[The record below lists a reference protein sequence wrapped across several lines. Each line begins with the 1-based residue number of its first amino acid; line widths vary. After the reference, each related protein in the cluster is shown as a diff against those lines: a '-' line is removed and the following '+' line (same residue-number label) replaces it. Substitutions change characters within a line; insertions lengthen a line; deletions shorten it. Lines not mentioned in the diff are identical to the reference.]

1 MLRKVLVIA
10 AALAFA
16 GGAPA
21 LAAGPYEPREM
32 HWGFEGPFGKFDQEQ
47 LQRGYKVFS
56 EVCQN
61 CHSADLMS
69 YRTLGEKGGP
79 FWNPKYPNPNENP
92 VVKAIAAGVTVDD
105 IDPDTGDKITRPGTT
120 ADRFKRPFPNEP
132 AARASNGGALPPDLS
147 VITKAREGGPRYVYS
162 ILTGYNRAPTGFD
175 MAMLTTPQNKHYNP
189 YYAGDTASAWHMEM
203 KDETKKPPAPGGG
216 FISMPPPLADNKV
229 TYDDGVKATVDQ
241 EAKDVVAFLAWA
253 SEPKQVE
260 RKQTGFAVMIYLL
273 ILTGLAYASYRRV
286 WRNESH

>member
-10 AALAFA
+10 AAMALV
-16 GGAPA
+16 GGQA
-21 LAAGPYEPREM
+21 LAAGSHPYEPREM
-32 HWGFEGPFGKFDQEQ
+32 SWGFEGAFGKFDQEQ

-61 CHSADLMS
+61 CHTADLLS
-69 YRTLGEKGGP
+69 YRNLGEKGGP
-79 FWNPKYPNPNENP
+79 FWNPKYPNPNDNP
-92 VVKAIAAGVTVDD
+92 VIKSLAAGVNVPD
-105 IDPDTGDKITRPGTT
+105 IDPDTGDKMQRPGIT
-120 ADRFKRPFPNEP
+120 ADHFKRPFPNEA

-147 VITKAREGGPRYVYS
+147 VITKAREEGPRYIYS
-162 ILTGYNRAPTGFD
+162 ILTGYTRAPTGFD
-175 MAMLTTPQNKHYNP
+175 MSQMKTPQNKHYNP
-189 YYAGDTASAWHMEM
+189 YYPGDMSSAWSGDPKHV
-203 KDETKKPPAPGGG
+203 PQGG
-216 FISMPPPLADNKV
+216 FISMPPPLTKDKV

-253 SEPKQVE
+253 SDPKQTE
-260 RKQTGFAVMIYLL
+260 RKQTGLAVMIYLI

>member
-1 MLRKVLVIA
+1 MLRKVLVLAAA
-10 AALAFA
+10 AALA

-21 LAAGPYEPREM
+21 LAAGPMEPHDV
-32 HWGFEGPFGKFDQEQ
+32 HWGFEGPLGKFDQEQ

-69 YRTLGEKGGP
+69 YRMLGQKGGP
-79 FWNPKYPNPNENP
+79 FWNPKFPNPNDNP
-92 VVKAIAAGVTVDD
+92 VVKAIAAGVQVDD
-105 IDPDTGDKITRPGTT
+105 IDPDTGDKMQRPGAT
-120 ADRFKRPFPNEP
+120 ADRFKRPFPNEA

-147 VITKAREGGPRYVYS
+147 VIVKAREEGPQYVYS
-162 ILTGYNRAPTGFD
+162 ILTGYNHAPVGTD
-175 MAMLTTPQNKHYNP
+175 MGKMTVPANKFYNP
-189 YYAGDTASAWHMEM
+189 FYPGDTSSAW
-203 KDETKKPPAPGGG
+203 KGDAKTAPKGG
-216 FISMPPPLADNKV
+216 FISMPPPLAENKV

-253 SEPKQVE
+253 SEPKQME
-260 RKQTGFAVMIYLL
+260 RKQTGLAVMIYLI
-273 ILTGLAYASYRRV
+273 ILAGLAYASYRRV